1 MEDWKKGYQSEK
13 EIDTIPVGPL
23 ALIPLS
29 GCAELGS
36 LVDEWLVRWRTERQS
51 EHKSSIVFEGYQKD
65 SYIIKT
71 KLSEL
76 GGWTR
81 AQKNT
86 LFAFIVAVK
95 LNAGNFC
102 TIRLGEFQ
110 WLVAYGVEYSR

>member
-51 EHKSSIVFEGYQKD
+51 EHKSSIVFDGLVPAKE
-65 SYIIKT
+65 
-71 KLSEL
+71 
-76 GGWTR
+76 R
-81 AQKNT
+81 A
-86 LFAFIVAVK
+86 
-95 LNAGNFC
+95 
-102 TIRLGEFQ
+102 
-110 WLVAYGVEYSR
+110 S